1 MKLQVTLL
9 IVPYFLLVLLLKNCA
24 YSGISQGVKQEAHQ
38 MVKGML
44 NAVNKTL
51 SHDDAGKLL
60 LRLAVGGLMLFHGL
74 HKLLDGVGG
83 ISGMLVAKG
92 LPGFIAYGVLVGEV
106 VAPCLLI
113 LGVLTRP
120 AALVLAFTMVV
131 AWLMVGLGKTF
142 ALDAVGAW
150 AIENLVYFFVG
161 AGDCATRRRAL
172 FAGRP
177 VGLAVK
183 MPHLSWGVKSI
194 LLPVC
199 NFFSLRKCLSH
210 VA

>member
-1 MKLQVTLL
+1 
-9 IVPYFLLVLLLKNCA
+9 
-24 YSGISQGVKQEAHQ
+24 
-38 MVKGML
+38 MVKGLL
-44 NAVNKTL
+44 NTVNRRL

-60 LRLAVGGLMLFHGL
+60 LRLAVGGLMLFHGI
-74 HKLLDGVGG
+74 HKLIDGVDG
-83 ISGMLVAKG
+83 ISGMLAAQG

-131 AWLMVGLGKTF
+131 AWLMVGLDKTF

-161 AGDCATRRRAL
+161 ALAIALLGAGVIRWPVSRPGGKNASFVLGRKVDTVGDLQFFQSGKAFISCRLSVCLLSPGIFPEAAHCAFSGLPNRTAL
-172 FAGRP
+172 
-177 VGLAVK
+177 
-183 MPHLSWGVKSI
+183 
-194 LLPVC
+194 
-199 NFFSLRKCLSH
+199 
-210 VA
+210 

>member
-1 MKLQVTLL
+1 
-9 IVPYFLLVLLLKNCA
+9 
-24 YSGISQGVKQEAHQ
+24 
-38 MVKGML
+38 MVKGLL
-44 NAVNKTL
+44 NTVNRRL

-60 LRLAVGGLMLFHGL
+60 LRLAVGGLMLFHGI
-74 HKLLDGVGG
+74 HKLIDGVDG
-83 ISGMLVAKG
+83 ISGMLAAQG

-131 AWLMVGLGKTF
+131 AWLMVGLDKTF

-161 AGDCATRRRAL
+161 ALAIAL
-172 FAGRP
+172 LGAGRYSL
-177 VGLAVK
+177 VGQSA
-183 MPHLSWGVKSI
+183 W
-194 LLPVC
+194 
-199 NFFSLRKCLSH
+199 R
-210 VA
+210 